1 MMMLVVIG
9 MEPIKGSRRSV
20 RMEAMKSLLYVK
32 HRFFGS
38 TEVHSVSYQVDAI
51 LLLLGIMKDPT
62 VRKNLLLHEQD
73 LVLSYDGQTRYGTP
87 LSHPTSTIHSTI
99 IPLFEIIITMKIA
112 VVFVTLI
119 ASTQAFSPVAFTRG
133 VTVTK
138 SQIFAEPVEQ
148 QEDDGLDLN
157 LEEMFDM

>member
-1 MMMLVVIG
+1 MTD
-9 MEPIKGSRRSV
+9 RRV
-20 RMEAMKSLLYVK
+20 
-32 HRFFGS
+32 
-38 TEVHSVSYQVDAI
+38 TI
-51 LLLLGIMKDPT
+51 LLSD
-62 VRKNLLLHEQD
+62 
-73 LVLSYDGQTRYGTP
+73 
-87 LSHPTSTIHSTI
+87 PTSTIHSTI

-148 QEDDGLDLN
+148 EEDDGLDLN